1 MKVPTRI
8 ISTLFFVTLIL
19 VLAGCGSQAS
29 SGSSGGS
36 TSSKKICYSYQGL
49 ASTFWVGAL
58 SAVTQGLKT
67 KGYQMV
73 AYDGQQ
79 NATTQLQQVKDCV
92 NQGVAGII
100 MVEQDAQSAVGIIQV
115 ANQANIPIAVLNRP
129 PATSSAHSIVVV
141 SNNENIAEGAVNVLV
156 QDVQKV
162 GHKVHPLLLVGALT
176 DPNAILRKQGFDAVV
191 AQHPDLFYPAVDV
204 NTNWDAA
211 TGLAGLQDA
220 LQAHPDIDFIY
231 SSADFLYPQIKA
243 ALQPLGKWEPDGNA
257 NHIILGGFDGD
268 ENACSLIKQGYVDVT
283 GVQNLNFEADAAI
296 DALSKAIA
304 AKDTQPNLTIT
315 DPGFSLDPANVATQG
330 QNDWGCGIK
339 PEMGQQ

>member
-8 ISTLFFVTLIL
+8 VSTLFL
-19 VLAGCGSQAS
+19 VSLLLFLTSCGQMGSS
-29 SGSSGGS
+29 SGSG
-36 TSSKKICYSYQGL
+36 TSSKKICYAYQGL

-67 KGYQMV
+67 RGYQMV

-79 NATTQLQQVKDCV
+79 NATTQLQQVKDCI

-100 MVEQDAQSAVGIIQV
+100 IVEQDAQSAVGIIKV

-129 PATSSAHSIVVV
+129 PAASSAHSIVVV
-141 SNNENIAEGAVNVLV
+141 SDNEKIAQSTVNTLV
-156 QDVQKV
+156 QSVEKV

-176 DPNAILRKQGFDAVV
+176 DPNAILRKQGFDAVI
-191 AQHPDLFYPAVDV
+191 AQHPNLFYPAVYV
-204 NTNWDAA
+204 NTNWDSA

-243 ALQPLGKWEPDGNA
+243 ALQPLGRWAPDGNA
-257 NHIILGGFDGD
+257 KHVILGGFDGD
-268 ENACSLIKQGYVDVT
+268 ENACSLIKQGYVDAT
-283 GVQNLNFEADAAI
+283 GVQNLNFEADSVI

-304 AKDTQPNLTIT
+304 AKDTQPNQTIT
-315 DPGFSLDPANVATQG
+315 DPGFTLTPANIATQG
-330 QNDWGCGIK
+330 QNDWGCAIK

>member
-1 MKVPTRI
+1 MKAPTRI
-8 ISTLFFVTLIL
+8 VPTLFSIL
-19 VLAGCGSQAS
+19 LLLFLAGCGQTS
-29 SGSSGGS
+29 SGSGSGATAS
-36 TSSKKICYSYQGL
+36 RKICYAYQGL

-58 SAVTQGLKT
+58 NAVTQGLKS

-79 NATTQLQQVKDCV
+79 NATTQLQQVKDCI
-92 NQGVAGII
+92 NQGVSGII
-100 MVEQDAQSAVGIIQV
+100 IVEQDAQSAVRIIQT

-129 PATSSAHSIVVV
+129 PASSSAHSIVVV
-141 SNNENIAEGAVNVLV
+141 SNNQQIAENAVNVLV
-156 QDVQKV
+156 QDVQKL

-176 DPNAILRKQGFDAVV
+176 DPNAILRKQGFDAVI
-191 AQHPDLFYPAVDV
+191 AQHPDLFFPVVYV

-211 TGLAGLQDA
+211 TALAGLQDA

-257 NHIILGGFDGD
+257 RHVILGGFDGD
-268 ENACSLIKQGYVDVT
+268 ENACSLIKQGYVDAT
-283 GVQNLNFEADAAI
+283 GVQNLNFEADSLI

-304 AKDTQPNLTIT
+304 AKDTQPNQTII
-315 DPGFSLDPANVATQG
+315 DPGFTLTPANVATQG